1 MKKFETLYI
10 VDDDDV
16 YQFIAKKTIEQTGLV
31 ELIKTFSNGREA
43 IQFLESFIN
52 SPEFL
57 PEIILLDL
65 TMPVMDGWEFL
76 ENYFL
81 LKPNIGKQVYI
92 YIVSSSVN
100 PIDVQKAKNISEVTD
115 YVVKPITKDKFIH
128 LIKNL

>member
-1 MKKFETLYI
+1 MKKFETFYI

-43 IQFLESFIN
+43 IQFLESFID
-52 SPEFL
+52 SPELL

-76 ENYFL
+76 ENY
-81 LKPNIGKQVYI
+81 
-92 YIVSSSVN
+92 
-100 PIDVQKAKNISEVTD
+100 
-115 YVVKPITKDKFIH
+115 
-128 LIKNL
+128 

>member
-43 IQFLESFIN
+43 IQFLESFID

-76 ENYFL
+76 
-81 LKPNIGKQVYI
+81 
-92 YIVSSSVN
+92 
-100 PIDVQKAKNISEVTD
+100 
-115 YVVKPITKDKFIH
+115 
-128 LIKNL
+128 